1 MDDESVFNPRST
13 VKRNGMIY
21 GPLTLVMI
29 FLVGVLVMSLFFR
42 VNEIEVINAS
52 DYTDQE
58 IVSASGIEKGVN
70 LFFVDRFSAA
80 SMIFADLPYMDTV
93 SITREMPDKI
103 IIQAEG
109 SAPAAYIRWDD
120 EYWFIDRKG
129 KMLGDTTAL
138 KAAALPEVRNLE
150 PLTAIVGQE
159 MIVEG
164 INESRLAYTAELI
177 PALQGEGIIDKI
189 SWIDVKDPANP
200 AVFYDGRLTVYYGEM
215 EDTAF
220 KTALL
225 RSAAEQ
231 MSKDDSGTLRYAG
244 GSNWTFSPD

>member
-1 MDDESVFNPRST
+1 MDDESVFNPRSK
-13 VKRNGMIY
+13 VKRTSAAY

-29 FLVGVLVMSLFFR
+29 FLVAVLVMSLFFR
-42 VNEIEVINAS
+42 VDKIEVINAS
-52 DYTDQE
+52 DYSDQE
-58 IVSASGIEKGVN
+58 IIAASGIEKGVN

-109 SAPAAYIRWDD
+109 SAPAAYLRLDD
-120 EYWFIDRKG
+120 EYWFIDRNG
-129 KMLGDTTAL
+129 KMLGDTTAM
-138 KAAALPEVRNLE
+138 KAAGYPEVRNLE
-150 PLTAIVGQE
+150 PLTTMTGVE

-177 PALQGEGIIDKI
+177 TALQGEGLISKI
-189 SWIDVKDPANP
+189 AWIDVKDPTNP
-200 AVFYDGRLTVYYGEM
+200 SVYYDGRLTFYYGER

-225 RSAAEQ
+225 RSAVEQ
-231 MSKDDSGTLRYAG
+231 MSPDDSGTLRYAG
-244 GSNWTFSPD
+244 GSTWTFSPD